1 MLLVSLTKE
10 CCETHITK
18 NAILLNKEFILPPKP
33 LLTKEFILPQKTDIK
48 EFIMPKNLLDK
59 EFIQYFFPGLYD
71 LQPYNP
77 YILKG

>member
-18 NAILLNKEFILPPKP
+18 NVILLTKNLFLPPEP
-33 LLTKEFILPQKTDIK
+33 LLTKEFILQQKPDIK
-48 EFIMPKNLLDK
+48 EFIMLKNLL

-77 YILKG
+77 YIYY